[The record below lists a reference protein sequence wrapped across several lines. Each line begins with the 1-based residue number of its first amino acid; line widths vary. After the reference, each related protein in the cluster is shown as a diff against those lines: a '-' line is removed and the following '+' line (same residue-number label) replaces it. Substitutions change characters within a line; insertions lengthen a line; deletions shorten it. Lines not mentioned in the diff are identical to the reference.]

1 MIIPE
6 IKEPEDWYKVEKI
19 LSRLMLSLPEFR
31 GDYLR
36 LIKNVDLRVN
46 ELAKMANASGVGSRE
61 LFATGITKLDSI
73 AKYMNDGKPPATIKY
88 KKEGKFYRVLSRNW
102 NE

>member
-19 LSRLMLSLPEFR
+19 LSKLMLSLPEFR

-46 ELAKMANASGVGSRE
+46 
-61 LFATGITKLDSI
+61 
-73 AKYMNDGKPPATIKY
+73 
-88 KKEGKFYRVLSRNW
+88 
-102 NE
+102 